1 MNWLIDWT
9 LSWMGSD
16 SHLTTT
22 VKLSVCLSQLAQ
34 YSVSSKISLMTS
46 HSCKISTLEN
56 TNCVPKKYYFRCAFF
71 LFILR
76 RIFSLPTAKMRHLIF
91 QAKTTFSDVQHWH
104 VTKPIYTLPIPCAH
118 TWWVWICVFYLPQF
132 SCVSLSLSKCVYRF
146 YPRLYT
152 RLLAI
157 HKCMEKWAPA
167 VLLAIHCMGVEYIL
181 FAFLAQLHVHQTV
194 RFYISLF
201 GNTHSHNEPR
211 VLCAPVLFPL
221 FIIVFP
227 RFRFLSAFVRWLYYS
242 DFTII
247 PSSLLPSLVQ
257 LNELLY
263 TRTLTKKGPHLCA
276 YVLRIHNYKWVNRC
290 CYYYFFLPSLVT
302 LVPRI
307 DDDNPYLCCWIG
319 WRGESESEIEYCV
332 CVPKIIAK
340 WIRIA

>member
-1 MNWLIDWT
+1 
-9 LSWMGSD
+9 
-16 SHLTTT
+16 
-22 VKLSVCLSQLAQ
+22 
-34 YSVSSKISLMTS
+34 MTS
-46 HSCKISTLEN
+46 HSCKISTLKN
-56 TNCVPKKYYFRCAFF
+56 TNCVPKKYYFRCVFF

-76 RIFSLPTAKMRHLIF
+76 RIFSLLTVKMRHLIF

-118 TWWVWICVFYLPQF
+118 TWYVCIWVFYLPQF

-211 VLCAPVLFPL
+211 VLCAPVLFSL

-227 RFRFLSAFVRWLYYS
+227 RFRFLSAFVRWLYHHHCCLPWFNWMNSYTHAHS
-242 DFTII
+242 QKRATSMCVCATHTQLQMSKSMLLLLFFPSFTRYART
-247 PSSLLPSLVQ
+247 SYRWRQSVFMLLNRL
-257 LNELLY
+257 
-263 TRTLTKKGPHLCA
+263 KGRERERNRVLC
-276 YVLRIHNYKWVNRC
+276 VCTENNC
-290 CYYYFFLPSLVT
+290 QMNS
-302 LVPRI
+302 
-307 DDDNPYLCCWIG
+307 
-319 WRGESESEIEYCV
+319 YCV
-332 CVPKIIAK
+332 VILNGVRKKNQTHSQCNWNKTLFSALTGHG
-340 WIRIA
+340 